1 MRAILATL
9 APALV
14 AAVTAAPATAR
25 DIALLLANAR
35 YDNAPAVSGATDIL
49 DTRHALER
57 AGFQVISGE
66 ALSLDDALRR
76 VAAAAEEMADADR
89 VVVMLAGQVVHSPR
103 DSWWLAKEAEAP
115 TGYDVGR
122 QGVSLGA
129 LMDLA
134 VQSRGPAVVMV
145 ANAYDAIA
153 PGAGLAAGA
162 AMSDLPQGVTY
173 VTGPA
178 ERLAGLVSSELLR
191 PGTTLREAFSTPYRG
206 VSVSGYLPGSSL
218 AATTEPKET
227 DGDDGAAEAGFWA
240 AVTALDTVDAYLSYV
255 DAYPDGAHLREA
267 NQRIAAIRQ
276 APERQAEAAERALG
290 LDRVQRQTIQRNLTI
305 LGYDTRGIDGIF
317 GPGTRAAITKWQT
330 ATGQPATGFLERGQV
345 VQLQAAAA
353 QRARELEAEAARRQA
368 EQERQDRAF
377 WNDVANDGGA
387 AGLRAYLDRY
397 PEGLFADE
405 ARARLD
411 RIEADNRDTVQ
422 TQERLIWDNVTA
434 EDTVEAYQTYLDR
447 YPDGAFAERARI
459 RIDELAR
466 ADQRRIEQEAARRE
480 EERVAGGGLTRLL
493 AEQRLAQLGL
503 DPGNVDGNF
512 DADAR
517 AAIRRYQETR
527 GLTVTGYL
535 DEATVVRMLAG
546 Q

>member
-1 MRAILATL
+1 MRVILAT
-9 APALV
+9 AFV
-14 AAVTAAPATAR
+14 AAVTAAPAAAR
-25 DIALLLANAR
+25 DVALLLANAR
-35 YDNAPAVSGATDIL
+35 YDNAPAVADATDVL
-49 DTRHALER
+49 DTRRALES

-76 VAAAAEEMADADR
+76 VAEAADEMADADR

-103 DSWWLAKEAEAP
+103 DSWWLAKDAEAP

-145 ANAYDAIA
+145 ATAADAIA
-153 PGAGLAAGA
+153 SDTGLAAGA
-162 AMSDLPQGVTY
+162 AMPDLPQGVTF

-178 ERLAGLVSSELLR
+178 DRLAGLLSSELLR
-191 PGTTLREAFSTPYRG
+191 PGATLREVFATPYRG

-218 AATTEPKET
+218 AATTEPKEAG
-227 DGDDGAAEAGFWA
+227 GDDGAAEAGFWA
-240 AVTALDTVDAYLSYV
+240 AVTALDTLEAYLSYV

-276 APERQAEAAERALG
+276 APEKQAEAAERALG
-290 LDRVQRQTIQRNLTI
+290 LDRAQRQTIQRNLTI

-317 GPGTRAAITKWQT
+317 GPGTRAAITKWQA
-330 ATGQPATGFLERGQV
+330 ATGQPATGYLERGQV
-345 VQLQAAAA
+345 VQLQTAAE

-377 WNDVANDGGA
+377 WNDVADGGGA
-387 AGLRAYLDRY
+387 AGLRAYLNRY

-411 RIEADNRDTVQ
+411 RIEADNRGTVQ
-422 TQERLIWDNVTA
+422 AQERLIWDNVTA

-447 YPDGAFAERARI
+447 YPGGAFADRAKI